1 MAEAKKD
8 VKKVVVEKP
17 APKVSGVDEA
27 AKQALIGRGIAN
39 PSAQQISD
47 YKTRMGLEI
56 NKGTSF
62 NYGKSFS

>member
-1 MAEAKKD
+1 MAEVKKD

-17 APKVSGVDEA
+17 APKVSGVDEAAPKVSGVDEA

-47 YKTRMGLEI
+47 YKTRMGLE
-56 NKGTSF
+56 
-62 NYGKSFS
+62 